1 MVFYTTMVKRLVP
14 LKRQLPAPQIFTDFL
29 KFKKPTGDRR
39 QARLNAAQDVWD
51 LRKIAQRRTPTG
63 PFDYVEGAAEQE
75 ISLGRARE
83 AWANLSF
90 HPRVLRDVS
99 NVELSTTVAGGEAAM
114 PLAIAPTGFTR
125 MMHAEGEVAGVT
137 AAHQAGIPFSLST
150 VGTATIEEVAA
161 AGPYGRKWFQ
171 LYMASESR
179 EISEGLIERAERS
192 GYDTL
197 IVTVDTPVA
206 GARHRDARNGMTF
219 PPQLTVKTVL
229 DASYRPEWWF
239 NFLTTKPLGFTN
251 FGEGTK
257 SIAQIGNMF
266 DPSLNFDDIAWLR
279 DQWKGTL
286 LMKGIQTA
294 SDAARAIDAGADGVI
309 LSNHGGR
316 QLDRAPVPL
325 YTLPSVRKAVGD
337 EPTVIV
343 DTGIMSGADVIA
355 AVALG
360 ADAAMIGR
368 AYLYGLMAGGAEG
381 VVRLLDI
388 MQAEMIRT
396 MQLMGV
402 GSIADLNPDMVS
414 LDWKAG
420 HHEHDFI

>member
-1 MVFYTTMVKRLVP
+1 MR
-14 LKRQLPAPQIFTDFL
+14 A
-29 KFKKPTGDRR
+29 
-39 QARLNAAQDVWD
+39 
-51 LRKIAQRRTPTG
+51 IAKRRTPRG

-75 ISLGRARE
+75 ISLGRARQAFRE
-83 AWANLSF
+83 LSF
-90 HPRVLRDVS
+90 HPQVLRDVE
-99 NVELSTTVAGGEAAM
+99 NVDLTATFSGAESSM

-125 MMHAEGEVAGVT
+125 MMHSEGEMAGVT
-137 AAHQAGIPFSLST
+137 AAHKAGIPFSLST
-150 VGTATIEEVAA
+150 VGTANIEEVAA

-171 LYMASESR
+171 LYMARESR
-179 EISEGLIERAERS
+179 EISEDLIARADRA

-219 PPQLTVKTVL
+219 PPQLTAKTVL

-266 DPSLNFDDIAWLR
+266 DPTLAFSDIQWLR
-279 DQWKGTL
+279 NQWKGTL
-286 LMKGIQTA
+286 LVKGIQTA
-294 SDAARAIDAGADGVI
+294 DDAVRAMEAGVDGVV

-325 YTLPSVRKAVGD
+325 HTLPEVRKRLGD
-337 EPTVIV
+337 EPTVLV
-343 DTGIMSGADVIA
+343 DTGIMSGADVVA

-360 ADAAMIGR
+360 ADAALIGR

-388 MQAEMIRT
+388 MRSEMTRT

-402 GSIADLNPDMVS
+402 NSLSELHPDLVS
-414 LDWKAG
+414 LNWK
-420 HHEHDFI
+420 DN

>member
-1 MVFYTTMVKRLVP
+1 MAKRLVP
-14 LKRQLPAPQIFTDFL
+14 LQRQLPDPQIFTDFL
-29 KFKKPTGDRR
+29 KFKKPSTDRR
-39 QARLNAAQDVWD
+39 KARLAAAQDVWD
-51 LRKIAQRRTPTG
+51 LRKIAKRRTPAG
-63 PFDYVEGAAEQE
+63 PFNYVDGAAEQE
-75 ISLGRARE
+75 ISLKRARDV
-83 AWANLSF
+83 WANLSF
-90 HPRVLRDVS
+90 HPQVLRDVS
-99 NVELSTTVAGGEAAM
+99 AVDLSTTITGLPAQM
-114 PLAIAPTGFTR
+114 PLAISPTGFTR
-125 MMHAEGEVAGVT
+125 MMHAEGEVAAVK

-150 VGTATIEEVAA
+150 MGTATIEEVAA
-161 AGPYGRKWFQ
+161 AGPAGRKWFQ
-171 LYMASESR
+171 LYLAGASR
-179 EISEGLIERAERS
+179 DISLNLIERAKQA

-197 IVTVDTPVA
+197 LVTVDTAVA

-219 PPQLTVKTVL
+219 PPQLTLKTVL

-257 SIAQIGNMF
+257 SIAQIGSLF
-266 DPSLNFDDIAWLR
+266 DPALSFDDIAWLR
-279 DQWKGTL
+279 EQWGGTL
-286 LMKGIQTA
+286 IMKGIQTVD
-294 SDAARAIDAGADGVI
+294 DAVRAVDHGADGVV

-325 YTLPSVRKAVGD
+325 YTLPGVRKAVGED
-337 EPTVIV
+337 VTVLL

-381 VVRLLDI
+381 VVRVLEI
-388 MQAEMIRT
+388 MRAEMQRT

-402 GSIADLNPDMVS
+402 RSISELSPDMVS
-414 LDWKAG
+414 LDWRVG
-420 HHEHDFI
+420 DNERNPI